1 MDFVNLGRR
10 METAMYK
17 KQMILQRVVC
27 YFLLAAAALVFVY
40 SLGIM
45 TDLYDMK
52 FDYYAQDYYNP
63 NIENPTAMVSGTE
76 IYYDM
81 QEFNRTFTKIG
92 IVLILLALSQFVFQ
106 NHTRRKYYIANYI
119 TVGANT
125 VAGICVTLWA
135 LDNIFKYKE
144 QFMGID
150 FETLKMWSDLFKF
163 YYTEST
169 FWFDISKV
177 VFVVFLVAV
186 AINVINLVWK
196 IILMGAEKKLLSA
209 GKEGAV

>member
-1 MDFVNLGRR
+1 
-10 METAMYK
+10 MYK

-52 FDYYAQDYYNP
+52 LDYYAQDYYTMGNAP
-63 NIENPTAMVSGTE
+63 MVSGTE

-81 QEFNRTFTKIG
+81 QEFNRGFTKMG
-92 IVLILLALSQFVFQ
+92 IVLILFALSQFVFQ

-119 TVGANT
+119 TVIANT
-125 VAGICVTLWA
+125 AVGIYATKWA
-135 LDNIFKYKE
+135 LDNIFQYKE
-144 QFMGID
+144 KFLSID
-150 FETLKMWSDLFKF
+150 FETLEMFSTIFKF
-163 YYTEST
+163 YFTKST

-177 VFVVFLVAV
+177 VFIVFIV
-186 AINVINLVWK
+186 AIAVNVINLIWK
-196 IILMGAEKKLLSA
+196 TILMRAEKKLLSA
-209 GKEGAV
+209 GKEVV